1 MSFKQIILIISVLA
15 LILCASLVAQTIEPK
30 VDEYI
35 NAQMELGRFS
45 GAALIAMD
53 GKILVSKGYGLA
65 NHELDVVNTPHTKF
79 RIGSVTK
86 QFTALLIMKLE
97 EEGKLTVD
105 DAVSKYIPDYPRGND
120 ITIHQLLTHTSGIP
134 DILSID
140 GFDDIKRDPLTTS
153 EVIDFFKQEQL
164 DFEPGTDYKYSNS
177 GYVLLTLIIEQIS
190 GMSYEQF
197 INETILEP
205 LNMNNTGMDSFTKLI
220 RNRADGYFP
229 AGDGIMNAPYLSMTI
244 PAGGGGLYSTVEDMY
259 KWDCAL
265 YTEELISKNLLDK
278 IFTPYSDSSSYCYG
292 WRRIEEFGRTC
303 YQHGGGIEGF
313 VCVDKRYVDDD
324 AFIIVLSNF
333 VNSPVREIAK
343 DLAAI
348 LFGETYELPKETI
361 IADVPVDVLRSYAGS
376 YEIAYGN
383 NLEVTFDNGHLF
395 IAPPGQPPV
404 QIFPK
409 TEKDFWV
416 KAFKAEMT
424 FVTDDQG
431 NISELILHME
441 KDDIHAKKTK

>member
-140 GFDDIKRDPLTTS
+140 GFDDIK
-153 EVIDFFKQEQL
+153 
-164 DFEPGTDYKYSNS
+164 
-177 GYVLLTLIIEQIS
+177 
-190 GMSYEQF
+190 
-197 INETILEP
+197 TI
-205 LNMNNTGMDSFTKLI
+205 
-220 RNRADGYFP
+220 Y
-229 AGDGIMNAPYLSMTI
+229 
-244 PAGGGGLYSTVEDMY
+244 
-259 KWDCAL
+259 
-265 YTEELISKNLLDK
+265 
-278 IFTPYSDSSSYCYG
+278 
-292 WRRIEEFGRTC
+292 
-303 YQHGGGIEGF
+303 
-313 VCVDKRYVDDD
+313 
-324 AFIIVLSNF
+324 
-333 VNSPVREIAK
+333 
-343 DLAAI
+343 
-348 LFGETYELPKETI
+348 
-361 IADVPVDVLRSYAGS
+361 
-376 YEIAYGN
+376 
-383 NLEVTFDNGHLF
+383 
-395 IAPPGQPPV
+395 
-404 QIFPK
+404 
-409 TEKDFWV
+409 
-416 KAFKAEMT
+416 
-424 FVTDDQG
+424 
-431 NISELILHME
+431 
-441 KDDIHAKKTK
+441 